1 MFYCHKHNLNADF
14 IHQSNCW
21 VYGQLPTSS
30 TSGLPWWI
38 SLLQGSDGMA
48 LKNFILEEKSG
59 SSFQATTDITRWDPL
74 TLPIDHIC
82 SDPGPKYEFSF
93 KVTQA
98 Q

>member
-1 MFYCHKHNLNADF
+1 
-14 IHQSNCW
+14 
-21 VYGQLPTSS
+21 
-30 TSGLPWWI
+30 
-38 SLLQGSDGMA
+38 MA
-48 LKNFILEEKSG
+48 LRKFILEEKGG

-82 SDPGPKYEFSF
+82 SDPGPNYEFSF